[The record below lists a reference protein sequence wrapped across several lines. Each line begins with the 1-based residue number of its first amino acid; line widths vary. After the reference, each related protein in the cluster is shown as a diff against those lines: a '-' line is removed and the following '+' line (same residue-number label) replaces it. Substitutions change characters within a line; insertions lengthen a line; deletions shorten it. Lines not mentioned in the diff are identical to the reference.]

1 LDINKVIKEVREKT
15 TIEDSVITLIG
26 AIQHEILL
34 HPGDVDLNCDLATQL
49 VAHMHELSRAV
60 AENT

>member
-1 LDINKVIKEVREKT
+1 MDINKVIKEVREKT

-26 AIQHEILL
+26 VIEHELL
-34 HPGDVDLNCDLATQL
+34 QHPGDTDLNIDLATQL
-49 VAHMHELSRAV
+49 VANMHELSKAV

>member
-26 AIQHEILL
+26 AVEHEILQ
-34 HPGDVDLNCDLATQL
+34 HPGDTDRNIDLATQL
-49 VAHMHELSRAV
+49 FANMHELSRAV